1 MFQPQLGVSLH
12 TLSTEL
18 TERELQ
24 VISSSQIATI
34 EVMARLFDDAARK
47 DKIVLLK
54 EMLSQSHV
62 RPMTVHAVFGS
73 SYDIS
78 VLDKRAH
85 RQALA
90 AIDASIDLAVQLG
103 VPMVV
108 VHASAEPIAPA
119 ERQQRL
125 THAQAAL
132 EKIGQRCQK
141 VDKRVALEL
150 LPRTC
155 LGNTV
160 EELFELLAPLDGDT
174 FGVCLD
180 TNHLMDRHSD
190 LADTV
195 RQLGEKL
202 FTLHLS
208 DYDGIDEKHE
218 LPGRGVLD
226 WGAFMQ
232 ALRDIDY
239 SGPFNYECKIEGETV
254 AERIQALTENYRWL
268 SSL

>member
-12 TLSTEL
+12 ALSTEL
-18 TERELQ
+18 TGKELKVITRSQ
-24 VISSSQIATI
+24 VATI
-34 EVMARLFDDAARK
+34 EVMARLFDDAARQ
-47 DKIVLLK
+47 DRISLLK
-54 EMLSQSHV
+54 EMLNQSHI
-62 RPMTVHAVFGS
+62 RPMTVHALYGS
-73 SYDIS
+73 AYDIS
-78 VLDKRAH
+78 ALDERAH
-85 RQALA
+85 QQALA
-90 AIDASIDLAVQLG
+90 AMDASIDLATQLD
-103 VPMVV
+103 VPIIVM
-108 VHASAEPIAPA
+108 HASGEPIAPA

-125 THAQAAL
+125 ERARAAL
-132 EKIGQRCQK
+132 AEIGQRCQK
-141 VDKRVALEL
+141 VGKRVAVEL

-160 EELFELLAPLDGDT
+160 EELLGLLDPLDSDT

-180 TNHLMDRHSD
+180 TNHLMDRHKD
-190 LADTV
+190 LARTV

-218 LPGRGVLD
+218 FPGKGVLD
-226 WGAFMQ
+226 WGSFMQ

-239 SGPFNYECKIEGETV
+239 RGPFNYECKLGGETV
-254 AERIQALTENYRWL
+254 AERIQSLEENYRWL